1 MATRRPEN
9 RELGFTLIE
18 VVVAFL
24 LLSLVLA
31 ASFELFTG
39 GMRRAADLEER
50 AQALAFVQSRIA
62 TAGVEEPLKEG
73 TSAGQSDDGKF
84 NWTMTITRSEEG
96 VPDAANALQT
106 PYGLYRI
113 EAIVSW
119 RSSDGRDQQF
129 SLATLQ
135 LGSVL

>member
-1 MATRRPEN
+1 M
-9 RELGFTLIE
+9 
-18 VVVAFL
+18 AFL
-24 LLSLVLA
+24 LLSVVLA

-50 AQALAFVQSRIA
+50 AQALAVVQSRIA
-62 TAGVEEPLKEG
+62 TAGVEEQLKEG